1 MTKRRFP
8 WAAILCA
15 LALIPSLAVGIGEAQ
30 ESDSITGIKARMS
43 AIQEELDAAT
53 LRIENLRTQQDRL
66 YLHRAMTDLEIT
78 RIEREQEAL
87 AARVQII
94 AREMYMGGDEETL
107 EALLTSDD
115 MGELAARLEYVSAVG
130 ESNERLFLEQRSA
143 AQELIDKRDELEAQV
158 GELIRVEGTLASE
171 TAKLQTLFARA
182 RDEYKAL
189 QEKLAAQ
196 AAAQLARFGELAMP
210 KPGAGGLVCP
220 INGPNSFIDSWGF
233 PRSGGRSHE
242 GTDMMAAFDTPVV
255 AIADGTI
262 TYVGVGVTAGNWI
275 RLTSNEGDAY
285 WYMHNKKNLASV
297 GKVRAGE
304 LIATVGDT
312 GNAIGGPPHVH
323 FEYHPGDGGPVNPYP
338 LLKGIC

>member
-1 MTKRRFP
+1 M
-8 WAAILCA
+8 
-15 LALIPSLAVGIGEAQ
+15 
-30 ESDSITGIKARMS
+30 
-43 AIQEELDAAT
+43 
-53 LRIENLRTQQDRL
+53 
-66 YLHRAMTDLEIT
+66 
-78 RIEREQEAL
+78 
-87 AARVQII
+87 QII

-262 TYVGVGVTAGNWI
+262 TYVGVGVTAGNSI

-285 WYMHNKKNLASV
+285 WYMHNKKNHV
-297 GKVRAGE
+297 GREGSSGGIDRNRRRHGERDRRTSPRAFRVPPGGRGPRQPVPAAQGD
-304 LIATVGDT
+304 LLTV
-312 GNAIGGPPHVH
+312 
-323 FEYHPGDGGPVNPYP
+323 PG
-338 LLKGIC
+338 

>member
-1 MTKRRFP
+1 VAVRRFP
-8 WAAILCA
+8 RAAILCA
-15 LALIPSLAVGIGEAQ
+15 LALFSSLGVGIGEAQ

-66 YLHRAMTDLEIT
+66 YLRRAMADLEIT

-87 AARVQII
+87 AIRVQII
-94 AREMYMGGDEETL
+94 AREMYMGGDEATL
-107 EALLTSDD
+107 EALLTSED

-130 ESNERLFLEQRSA
+130 ESNERLFIEQRSA
-143 AQELIDKRDELEAQV
+143 AQDLIKKRDELEAQV

-171 TAKLQTLFARA
+171 TAKLQTLFAQA

-189 QEKLAAQ
+189 QKKLEAE
-196 AAAQLARFGELAMP
+196 AAARLAELGELATP
-210 KPGAGGLVCP
+210 KLGAGGLVCP
-220 INGPNSFIDSWGF
+220 IDGPNSFIDSWGF

-242 GTDMMAAFDTPVV
+242 GTDMMAAFGTPVV

-262 TYVGVGVTAGNWI
+262 TYVGVGETAGNWI

-285 WYMHNKKNLASV
+285 WYMHNKENLASV

-338 LLKGIC
+338 LLSGIC